1 MTEKEDKTMAPL
13 QKRALYSLG
22 IGITLAIA
30 LIVIFILKDVS
41 TFDEDIGFRMIVYAL
56 WVGVPLAYLIVVNLT
71 LRKPEQI
78 DERDRLIM
86 AKAPRVQYLSVLF
99 SLVAWTIALTEA
111 FRDQGQV
118 PVIYLTIIMISTLII
133 STIAQSAGILIGY
146 GRGVSNG

>member
-1 MTEKEDKTMAPL
+1 MAPL

-22 IGITLAIA
+22 IGVVLAIA
-30 LIVIFILKDVS
+30 LIMVFILKGDVT
-41 TFDEDIGFRMIVYAL
+41 TFDEDQGFGLIVYAL
-56 WVGVPLAYLIVVNLT
+56 WIGVPLAYLIIVNLT

-99 SLVAWTIALTEA
+99 SLVAWVIVLTELYW
-111 FRDQGQV
+111 DKGQV
-118 PVIYLTIIMISTLII
+118 PVIYLTLIMISTLII

-146 GRGVSNG
+146 WRME